1 MVRVKWMIVLF
12 FAIVTLEGRAERQT
26 VKSVFE
32 KWPVGV
38 YVAIDI
44 EINKLREVKKAGF
57 EYVEV
62 KFSNSREITPAERR
76 TQIASFKKNVE
87 ACGLKVW
94 SVHLPYWTEWDI
106 STLCEENRTQWVKD
120 ICGLMRD
127 AMALSPRKF
136 VLHASAEPI
145 KDEER
150 KARLSA
156 SIRSIREVALVA
168 RELGVQLLIEDLPR
182 TCLGNTSTEMKYI
195 LQQVD
200 TAVGVCFDSNHLLQ
214 ESSVHF
220 AKELGKEIG
229 SLHIS
234 DYDGVDEKHWL
245 PGRGIVDWKGVVETL
260 VEEGYDGVFMFEVS
274 VFQHYEEIMNSWKW
288 IREQLKN

>member
-1 MVRVKWMIVLF
+1 M
-12 FAIVTLEGRAERQT
+12 
-26 VKSVFE
+26 
-32 KWPVGV
+32 
-38 YVAIDI
+38 
-44 EINKLREVKKAGF
+44 
-57 EYVEV
+57 
-62 KFSNSREITPAERR
+62 
-76 TQIASFKKNVE
+76 
-87 ACGLKVW
+87 
-94 SVHLPYWTEWDI
+94 
-106 STLCEENRTQWVKD
+106 
-120 ICGLMRD
+120 
-127 AMALSPRKF
+127 
-136 VLHASAEPI
+136 
-145 KDEER
+145 
-150 KARLSA
+150 
-156 SIRSIREVALVA
+156 A